1 MATSLLDECWDDAP
15 LAPALNVS
23 LSTPSTSP
31 AWCEQRRELEPWRR
45 DIQKVPP
52 DIKLRPAYRIV
63 YNNRI
68 FNDHTGRPALMS
80 WESPGVQRSLPPLAS
95 WIFYMTHPDVPRD
108 FDGSLF
114 YSSLEQDHQLCRGG
128 SFRYEFFFLPGAT
141 AEECRAHF
149 RGEMEVRGTIWRQI
163 SKVKEAMNLKKCGNG
178 QGVEDDSYQ
187 EPGHEATAD
196 SQLPGLVWPEN
207 DDEWKEFYHG
217 WFSMYPHAGI
227 ECRSAEEKAREIYL
241 VKFDPI
247 PIPDWDEEVECKPSP
262 MERPIVSRRMK
273 AKSEEGFEDGLFGWM
288 ETRKMSLW
296 EQAADE
302 ATDNALELGWESW

>member
-1 MATSLLDECWDDAP
+1 MVRTKTRART
-15 LAPALNVS
+15 
-23 LSTPSTSP
+23 
-31 AWCEQRRELEPWRR
+31 LEERYPNG
-45 DIQKVPP
+45 PP

-80 WESPGVQRSLPPLAS
+80 WERWRFEEPFGARS
-95 WIFYMTHPDVPRD
+95 
-108 FDGSLF
+108 
-114 YSSLEQDHQLCRGG
+114 
-128 SFRYEFFFLPGAT
+128 
-141 AEECRAHF
+141 
-149 RGEMEVRGTIWRQI
+149 
-163 SKVKEAMNLKKCGNG
+163 
-178 QGVEDDSYQ
+178 GVEDDSYQ

-217 WFSMYPHAGI
+217 WFFMYPHAGI